1 MLADTIAAISTPLG
15 EGGVGIVRI
24 SGSKAFDILEKV
36 FQPKY
41 EKDLRKAASFT
52 MHLGYMY
59 ENDQRIIDE
68 VLVSLMKGPRSYTG
82 EDVIE
87 INCHGGLIPL
97 KKTLE
102 AVLKAGARLA
112 EPGEFSKRAFL
123 NGRIDLAQAEAII
136 DVIRA
141 KNETGLKSAVNQLT
155 GKLSGK
161 ISEIRKEILG
171 LLAAIE
177 ASIDFPEEDLD
188 EITNQKIKKTVK
200 DLMVRLNR
208 LIATFEQGKLFRSGI
223 NTAII
228 GRTNVGKSS
237 LLNALVKENRSIVT
251 DIPGTTRD
259 TIEEYVNIG
268 GFTLKII
275 DTAGIRETN
284 DLVEKIGVERTK
296 EIIKN
301 ADLVLLVLDISS
313 GITEEDLDI
322 LTSLKEKRAIV
333 LVNKIDLD
341 ADENRKKEFEKLSEG
356 FPIAYISA
364 KNEIGLDELED
375 LIVSTI
381 TQGKIVSDQ
390 EVFVT
395 NIRHKEVL
403 SNAFSQL
410 SEVLRGAEA
419 EMTLDFLSIDLRGAW
434 ESLGEITG
442 DTAGE
447 DLLDRIFADFCIGK

>member
-15 EGGVGIVRI
+15 EGGIGIVRI
-24 SGSKAFDILEKV
+24 SGNKAFDILEKV

-41 EKDLRKAASFT
+41 KKDIRKAAGFT
-52 MHLGYMY
+52 MHLGHVYD
-59 ENDQRIIDE
+59 NDQKIIDE

-87 INCHGGLIPL
+87 INCHGGLISL
-97 KKTLE
+97 RKTLE

-141 KNETGLKSAVNQLT
+141 KNDTGLKSAVNQLS
-155 GKLSGK
+155 GKLSEK
-161 ISEIRKEILG
+161 IGEIRKEILG

-177 ASIDFPEEDLD
+177 ATIDFPEEDLD
-188 EITNQKIKKTVK
+188 EVTNEKIKTAVK
-200 DLMVRLNR
+200 DLMERLNR
-208 LIATFEQGKLFRSGI
+208 LVATFEQGKLFRSGI

-237 LLNALVKENRSIVT
+237 LLNAMLKENRSIVT

-284 DLVEKIGVERTK
+284 DLVEQIGVERSK

-313 GITEEDLDI
+313 GIMEEDLDI
-322 LTSLKEKRAIV
+322 MTFLKGKRAIV

-341 ADENRKKEFEKLSEG
+341 ADENRKKEFEKLSAG
-356 FPIAYISA
+356 FPVAYISA

-381 TQGKIVSDQ
+381 TQGKIIPDQ

-395 NIRHKEVL
+395 NIRHKEIL
-403 SNAFSQL
+403 TNAISQL
-410 SEVLRGAEA
+410 SEVLKGAEA